1 MKDMEEIGPDRKA
14 LRDLAETGEAPK
26 RAFEVLAKRQRKR
39 RELSLEVLMQE
50 LRAGGVEIARAQ
62 AYSFFKELE
71 RCGCGRIKLGRGSR
85 PTRFR
90 WRYTMRSIAQLAL
103 GQTDAV
109 ETMPEPDTEEID
121 NSEGTAP
128 APPDNIAHQDGPA
141 RYEEYEKAI
150 GQSDRQAPVPPPG
163 EGGAEAKATAGA
175 QGVRIINYPYP
186 LRPGLLVSVSLP
198 VDMTAQEA
206 ERMAAYIKALA
217 AATPQKGGEQ
227 PLT

>member
-1 MKDMEEIGPDRKA
+1 MNGMEKPGPDREA
-14 LRDLAETGEAPK
+14 LRHLADTGEAPK
-26 RAFEVLAKRQRKR
+26 KAFEVLAKRQRKR

-50 LRAGGVEIARAQ
+50 LRADGVEITRAQ

-109 ETMPEPDTEEID
+109 EIMPEPDPEEVD
-121 NSEGTAP
+121 NGEGTAP
-128 APPDNIAHQDGPA
+128 APPDNTAHQDGPA
-141 RYEEYEKAI
+141 LCEKYEKAM
-150 GQSDRQAPVPPPG
+150 GRSDRQATVPSPR
-163 EGGAEAKATAGA
+163 EGGAEAKATPSD
-175 QGVRIINYPYP
+175 QGIRIVNYPYP

-198 VDMTAQEA
+198 VDMTTQEA
-206 ERMAAYIKALA
+206 ERMAAYIKTLA
-217 AATPQKGGEQ
+217 AATPQKAACS
-227 PLT
+227 P